1 MIFGVGESI
10 GVTPNSVRHEQKS
23 LFKMAAT
30 QTGSTY
36 ISDFSLSLTWGNIL
50 RGAIEFSVLKNM
62 PFAFEITF
70 LSRLEGK
77 IHVLPV
83 WMVAILD
90 FQILVSLSSRD
101 TVTISPYFIK
111 LVILIKVSFR
121 FVTKR

>member
-1 MIFGVGESI
+1 MIFGVGQSI
-10 GVTPNSVRHEQKS
+10 GVTPNSVRHKRKS

-36 ISDFSLSLTWGNIL
+36 ISDFWLRSHEATFYVVPSNFPSLKTCYLH
-50 RGAIEFSVLKNM
+50 LKSR
-62 PFAFEITF
+62 F

-111 LVILIKVSFR
+111 LS
-121 FVTKR
+121 